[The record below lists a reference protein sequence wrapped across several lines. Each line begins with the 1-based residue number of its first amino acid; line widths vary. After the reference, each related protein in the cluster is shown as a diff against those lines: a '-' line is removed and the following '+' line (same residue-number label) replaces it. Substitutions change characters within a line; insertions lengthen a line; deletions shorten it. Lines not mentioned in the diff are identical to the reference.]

1 MAGKRSLDRLFDME
15 RQGKEIVKEYDSP
28 TPSPTPLPKQEEK
41 KMEIAKP
48 KKVSPEKRSPK
59 PTPVIQEEEEL
70 RSTEIFDINAE
81 GVVIPARKQRGQSEE
96 YTCISVYVTK
106 QEAALLEENSAKHG
120 MTKSNYMRLFILN
133 GN

>member
-15 RQGKEIVKEYDSP
+15 RQEKEIIREYDTS
-28 TPSPTPLPKQEEK
+28 SESEPKKEEK
-41 KMEIAKP
+41 KAETPKP
-48 KKVSPEKRSPK
+48 KKVAPVKTQPK
-59 PTPVIQEEEEL
+59 PTPKTQPEEEL
-70 RSTEIFDINAE
+70 RSTEIFDINTE

-106 QEAALLEENSAKHG
+106 QEAQLLEENSAKHG

>member
-15 RQGKEIVKEYDSP
+15 RQEKEIIREYDTTSEP
-28 TPSPTPLPKQEEK
+28 EPKKEEK
-41 KMEIAKP
+41 KAETPKP
-48 KKVSPEKRSPK
+48 KKVAPVKPQPK
-59 PTPVIQEEEEL
+59 PTPKTQPEEEL
-70 RSTEIFDINAE
+70 RSTEIFDINTE

-106 QEAALLEENSAKHG
+106 QEAQLLEENSAKHG

>member
-15 RQGKEIVKEYDSP
+15 RQGKEIVKEYDD
-28 TPSPTPLPKQEEK
+28 LQ
-41 KMEIAKP
+41 IQKP
-48 KKVSPEKRSPK
+48 KKEENKPEQSKPKRTDPAKPRPK
-59 PTPVIQEEEEL
+59 PVPKIQNEEEL
-70 RSTEIFDINAE
+70 RSTEIFDINTE

-106 QEAALLEENSAKHG
+106 KEAQLLEENSAKHG

>member
-15 RQGKEIVKEYDSP
+15 RQGKEIVKEYD
-28 TPSPTPLPKQEEK
+28 TPPAPAPKKEEK
-41 KMEIAKP
+41 KQEL
-48 KKVSPEKRSPK
+48 PK
-59 PTPVIQEEEEL
+59 PQRVPSAKQQPKSVPKIQNEEEL
-70 RSTEIFDINAE
+70 QSTEIFDINAE

-106 QEAALLEENSAKHG
+106 QEAQLLEENSAKHG

>member
-1 MAGKRSLDRLFDME
+1 MAGKRSLDRLFGAEDQE
-15 RQGKEIVKEYDSP
+15 KEIIKEYD
-28 TPSPTPLPKQEEK
+28 TPSVSESNKEEK
-41 KMEIAKP
+41 KTEAPKP
-48 KKVSPEKRSPK
+48 KKVAPVKSQPK
-59 PTPVIQEEEEL
+59 PTPKIQTEEEL
-70 RSTEIFDINAE
+70 RSTEIFDINTE

-106 QEAALLEENSAKHG
+106 QEAQLLEENSAKHG

>member
-1 MAGKRSLDRLFDME
+1 MAGKRSLDRLFGAE
-15 RQGKEIVKEYDSP
+15 EQEKEIIKEYDTTSA
-28 TPSPTPLPKQEEK
+28 SESNKEEEK
-41 KMEIAKP
+41 TESPKP
-48 KKVSPEKRSPK
+48 KKVAPVKSQPK
-59 PTPVIQEEEEL
+59 PTPKTQTEEEL
-70 RSTEIFDINAE
+70 RSTEIFDINTE

-106 QEAALLEENSAKHG
+106 QEAQLLEENSAKHG